1 MKFIDEIQITVKSGK
16 GGPGKKSYRREK
28 FVPRGGPDGGDG
40 GKGGDVIFRANPR
53 LLSLLDFRVKR
64 IFKADDGAPGEAE
77 HASGAAGPDLY
88 LDVPPGTIIKTEA
101 GEILA
106 DLNEPGMELVF
117 LKGGRG
123 GKGNAFFKT
132 SVNQAPTHTQPGEP
146 GESRE
151 IKLELKLLANV
162 GIVGFPNAG
171 KSTLISRISAARPKI
186 ADYPFTTLVPNLGV
200 VRIDNERSLV
210 VADIPGL
217 IPGAHKGAGLGI
229 KFLKHVERT
238 SCFIHLIDIS
248 GMSGRDPL
256 EDYYA
261 INAELKEYD
270 SLHDQEEGVMPL
282 SSRKQVVVLNK
293 IDSLAD
299 ADVFDIVNRFKKAG
313 TETLQISSATGQ
325 GIQELLYK
333 IGDMVFGNN

>member
-1 MKFIDEIQITVKSGK
+1 MKFIDEIQITIKSGK
-16 GGPGKKSYRREK
+16 GGPGAKSFRREK

-53 LLSLLDFRVKR
+53 LLSLLDLRTKS
-64 IFKADDGAPGEAE
+64 IFKADDGAPGGPQ
-77 HASGAAGPDLY
+77 HSSGLNGADMV
-88 LDVPPGTIIKTEA
+88 LDVPPGTIIMTQN
-101 GEILA
+101 GEVLA
-106 DLNEPGMELVF
+106 DLTEPGVELVF

-132 SVNQAPTHTQPGEP
+132 SVNQAPTHFQPGEA
-146 GESRE
+146 GESRD
-151 IKLELKLLANV
+151 IRLELKLLANV
-162 GIVGFPNAG
+162 GIIGFPNAG

-200 VRIDNERSLV
+200 VRIDSERTLV

-217 IPGAHKGAGLGI
+217 IPGAHKGEGLGI

-238 SCFIHLIDIS
+238 SCFIHLIDVS
-248 GMSGRDPL
+248 GVSGRDPL
-256 EDYYA
+256 DDYRA

-270 SLHDQEEGVMPL
+270 SLYNEEGETPL
-282 SSRKQVVVLNK
+282 SLRKQVVVLNK

-299 ADVFDIVNRFKKAG
+299 ADLHDVVARFKKQG
-313 TETLQISSATGQ
+313 IETLQTSSATGQ

-333 IGDMVFGNN
+333 IGEMVLGQN

>member
-1 MKFIDEIQITVKSGK
+1 MKFVDEIVIHVKSGH
-16 GGPGKKSYRREK
+16 GGPGKKSFRREK

-40 GKGGDVIFRANPR
+40 GKGGDIIFRANPS
-53 LLSLLDFRVKR
+53 LLSLLDFRAKR
-64 IFKADDGAPGEAE
+64 YYNAPDGQP
-77 HASGAAGPDLY
+77 GAAQHATGADGQDLI
-88 LDVPPGTIIKTEA
+88 LEVPPGTLIKTTD

-106 DLNEPGMELVF
+106 DLNENNMEVVF

-132 SVNQAPTHTQPGEP
+132 SVNQAPQHTQPGEP
-146 GESRE
+146 GEERE
-151 IKLELKLLANV
+151 IVLELKMLANV

-171 KSTLISRISAARPKI
+171 KSTLISRISQARPKI

-200 VRIDNERSLV
+200 VRVDNERSFV

-217 IPGAHKGAGLGI
+217 IPGAHKGVGLGI

-248 GMSGRDPL
+248 GLSGRDPL
-256 EDYYA
+256 DDYHA

-270 SLHDQEEGVMPL
+270 SLYNEEGVVPL
-282 SSRKQVVVLNK
+282 SARKQIVVLNK
-293 IDSLAD
+293 IDSLRDSEVAEIQRN
-299 ADVFDIVNRFKKAG
+299 FEKQNIP
-313 TETLQISSATGQ
+313 TLAVSGASGQ
-325 GIQELLYK
+325 GIPQMLYK
-333 IGDMVFGNN
+333 VGEMVFGNVR